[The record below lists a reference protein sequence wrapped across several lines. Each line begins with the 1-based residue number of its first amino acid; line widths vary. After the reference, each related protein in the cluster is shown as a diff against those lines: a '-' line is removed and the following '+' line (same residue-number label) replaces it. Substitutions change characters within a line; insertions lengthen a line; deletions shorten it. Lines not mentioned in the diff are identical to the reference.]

1 MSQVICD
8 TSKVRISWLNSMGI
22 WQACILGLRNK
33 NNEYVKFA
41 VARDKSLTLDEV
53 YTLFFEKLEKR
64 EFKTNRRT
72 GSGTLCQTAEGN
84 YYLEYGKADVGPS
97 GGECGGNSA
106 KPVKAE
112 PKKVTGLGDTVF
124 FDPHDP
130 KSREMIGRRVI
141 GSTTYVFS
149 EGSCVVGTLTSVN
162 GMFHIQT
169 EEGLVS
175 CPFIKERRP
184 EPLDLNKV
192 GVRRSLLGKILISK
206 DKNTELLVTTI
217 TKVGTSW
224 KVNGMSAYQMMN
236 GFTFEDG
243 TEMVSA

>member
-8 TSKVRISWLNSMGI
+8 TSKVAISWVESMGI
-22 WQACILGLRNK
+22 WQARILGLKNK

-53 YTLFFEKLEKR
+53 YTLFFEKLEKQ

-72 GSGTLCQTAEGN
+72 GSGTLCQNDRGN
-84 YYLEYGKADVGPS
+84 YYLEYGKSAYGVSAGSD
-97 GGECGGNSA
+97 A
-106 KPVKAE
+106 KPVKVE
-112 PKKVTGLGDTVF
+112 PKKVTSLGDTVF

-149 EGSCVVGTLTSVN
+149 EGSCVVGTLVSVN

-169 EEGLVS
+169 ERGLES

-192 GVRRSLLGKILISK
+192 DVRRSLLGKILISK
-206 DKNTELLVTTI
+206 DRNTELLVTTI